1 MEPVQEFCL
10 SGCGFFGSPAT
21 EGHCSVCYK
30 NVALKQ
36 QLASALAATLPK
48 SAAAPGATSSNAEPT
63 SGPLEPA
70 CQKITDDV
78 TPMEGADREVGTSDA
93 EKPKK
98 RNRCFTCR
106 KKLGLT
112 GFDCRCGGVFCSL
125 HRYSDMHECNFDYKK
140 MAAEE
145 ITKKNPVIVGS
156 KVQKI

>member
-1 MEPVQEFCL
+1 MEPVEEFCL

-30 NVALKQ
+30 NVILKKE
-36 QLASALAATLPK
+36 LASALAATLPK
-48 SAAAPGATSSNAEPT
+48 SAAAAAAATCTNAE
-63 SGPLEPA
+63 SIQGSSA
-70 CQKITDDV
+70 CQKITGDV
-78 TPMEGADREVGTSDA
+78 TPMEDADRQAGTSDA

-98 RNRCFTCR
+98 RNRCYTCR

-125 HRYSDMHECNFDYKK
+125 HRYSDMHKCNFDYKK

-156 KVQKI
+156 KVHKI